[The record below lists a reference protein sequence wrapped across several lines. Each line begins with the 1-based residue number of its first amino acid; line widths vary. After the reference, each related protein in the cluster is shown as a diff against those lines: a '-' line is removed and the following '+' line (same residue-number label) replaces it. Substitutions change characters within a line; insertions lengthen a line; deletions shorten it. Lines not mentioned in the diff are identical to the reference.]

1 MEDIIKPGETQEQKP
16 SSKKKLMLFLIM
28 IICLAIVLVGVIF
41 LPKIF
46 AKKEWACVDG
56 KWVRQYAP
64 ELPQK
69 PTPAPDKPCKGAL
82 PATSTG
88 EPINPKN
95 NLARAIP
102 LDGKLGYGCSGPGS
116 FRPELIKE
124 PDSIWNINKDGTETI
139 VGLGKYKINLLE
151 RTVVD
156 VKKIWFYFTSN
167 ELGRAEDKWY
177 GVESSYVS
185 GMIFSVNGYKKEI
198 NLGGDEYMF
207 IELVDYPLGDF
218 YPYLKSQYVEF
229 EILVKVK
236 CKNIQNNQCIGN
248 NGNSLDYINNA
259 DIQTQFRIF
268 ALGCEDFTVDLS
280 SSAKLKY
287 EK

>member
-1 MEDIIKPGETQEQKP
+1 MEDIIKSEEIQEQKP
-16 SSKKKLMLFLIM
+16 NSKKKLMLFLIM
-28 IICLAIVLVGVIF
+28 IICLAIVLVGAIF
-41 LPKIF
+41 VPKIF

-56 KWVRQYAP
+56 KWVRQYTP

-69 PTPAPDKPCKGAL
+69 PTPVPSKPCKGAL

-95 NLARAIP
+95 NSARAFP
-102 LDGKLGYGCSGPGS
+102 LNEKLGYGCGGPGS
-116 FRPELIKE
+116 FKPESIKG
-124 PDSIWNINKDGTETI
+124 PDLVWNINKDGTETI
-139 VGLGKYKINLLE
+139 VSLGKYRINLPE
-151 RTVVD
+151 RTTID

-177 GVESSYVS
+177 GVENSYVS
-185 GMIFSVNGYKKEI
+185 GMTLDVNGYKKEI
-198 NLGGDEYMF
+198 NLGGNEYML

-218 YPYLKSQYVEF
+218 YPYLKHQYVEF

-236 CKNIQNNQCIGN
+236 CKNIQNSQCIGN
-248 NGNSLDYINNA
+248 NGKPLDYVNNA
-259 DIQTQFRIF
+259 DIQTNFRIF
-268 ALGCEDFTVDLS
+268 SLGCEDFTVDLS

-287 EK
+287 